1 MSVFGL
7 FVCPSFRVSVD
18 RLAISTRVFLA
29 VWRSVWRVSAARSLG
44 QKGSPHL
51 FAGACLA
58 GGPTSGLLPVGLPY
72 LGLSCCRAASMSVC
86 LSVCLSGAAWL
97 PVGRSACRSSRRP
110 SACPPL
116 CRLVAW
122 LSVCLRLLVCPSVF
136 LADLVWPPVV
146 SSVGMFCGRLVGLS
160 LCQSAGRSI
169 LWCYLSVGW
178 PVYWIVRL
186 TTCLFFGLSA
196 GPSASRSVCM
206 VVGFPLR
213 MDVRRLV

>member
-1 MSVFGL
+1 MFISGYLTLFLSVHLVRLCGCGPL
-7 FVCPSFRVSVD
+7 VCPSFRNRPTCWPACRSVGFLPLGRLVGIAVCVVLSVGPSPPCLSVS
-18 RLAISTRVFLA
+18 LPAGGLA
-29 VWRSVWRVSAARSLG
+29 VWS
-44 QKGSPHL
+44 
-51 FAGACLA
+51 
-58 GGPTSGLLPVGLPY
+58 
-72 LGLSCCRAASMSVC
+72 SVC
-86 LSVCLSGAAWL
+86 QPVRLSVFL
-97 PVGRSACRSSRRP
+97 
-110 SACPPL
+110 
-116 CRLVAW
+116 
-122 LSVCLRLLVCPSVF
+122 SVF
-136 LADLVWPPVV
+136 LADLVWLPVGT
-146 SSVGMFCGRLVGLS
+146 SVGMFRGRLVGLS